1 MSNKAS
7 VGSISHGTLRTIDL
21 LVAFADELEY
31 LDANRTYA
39 ELIAEARA
47 RASSET
53 AAESDDAG
61 DVVAEL
67 TDALNEFA
75 PPYCYFGAH
84 PGDGSAFGFWP
95 DMDSIE
101 ELPRVA
107 DPADVPEGGTGE
119 ECAFVNDHGNVTVY
133 GADGRVILEL
143 V

>member
-1 MSNKAS
+1 MVKATI
-7 VGSISHGTLRTIDL
+7 GTISHGTLRPEDL
-21 LVAFADELEY
+21 LRAFADELEY
-31 LDANRTYA
+31 LDADGKYA

-47 RASSET
+47 G
-53 AAESDDAG
+53 D

-67 TDALNEFA
+67 EDALNEFA

-84 PGDGSAFGFWP
+84 PSDGADFGFWP
-95 DMDSIE
+95 DMDAIA
-101 ELPRVA
+101 ELPLVA
-107 DPADVPEGGTGE
+107 DPADVPEGT